1 MCPRGVHPPEDEG
14 GADVAH
20 VAEEVLAQQ
29 RGRTLHTRLHTAV
42 WGGGEGKRMK
52 RRREGKKREEDG
64 KKKRGRG
71 ERREKRRGR
80 IKEERE
86 RERGGM
92 KKVFRTSMLML

>member
-1 MCPRGVHPPEDEG
+1 MCGAHLSDRAVWVYGAEVCPRGVHPPEDEG

-52 RRREGKKREEDG
+52 RRREEGKREE
-64 KKKRGRG
+64 R
-71 ERREKRRGR
+71 
-80 IKEERE
+80 KEERE
-86 RERGGM
+86 DEERE
-92 KKVFRTSMLML
+92 S

>member
-1 MCPRGVHPPEDEG
+1 MCGAHLSDRAVWVYGAEVCPRGVHPPEDEG

-52 RRREGKKREEDG
+52 RRREEGKTEE
-64 KKKRGRG
+64 R
-71 ERREKRRGR
+71 
-80 IKEERE
+80 KEERE
-86 RERGGM
+86 DEERE
-92 KKVFRTSMLML
+92 S